1 MKQLFNNFKSIIDSI
16 QSWVESFLE
25 KDKLEH
31 FFIMSIILIPI
42 GLFHIWWLKLLCAL
56 LIGVIKE
63 IIDLKIR
70 KTKWDWLDIFYG
82 GLAGII

>member
-1 MKQLFNNFKSIIDSI
+1 M
-16 QSWVESFLE
+16 
-25 KDKLEH
+25 
-31 FFIMSIILIPI
+31 PI

-70 KTKWDWLDIFYG
+70 KTGWDWLDIFYG
-82 GLAGII
+82 VLAGII